1 MQSTGISF
9 WIRFR
14 CVENKD
20 SFCEKRVRG
29 GEKMENGRKTNT
41 GDTRKITGSGKTAD
55 RIAVDML
62 KSLLCAYIITG
73 ILLLIL
79 AVLLYKAGISEN
91 TVDAGVILIYVIST
105 FSGGFVMGKL
115 MGERKFLW
123 GLILGAAYFIL
134 LLLITFGMYH
144 TLQGSTSHLFTVILL
159 CAGGGMMGGM
169 VA

>member
-1 MQSTGISF
+1 
-9 WIRFR
+9 
-14 CVENKD
+14 
-20 SFCEKRVRG
+20 
-29 GEKMENGRKTNT
+29 MENGRKTNT
-41 GDTRKITGSGKTAD
+41 GDTRKTTGSGKTAD

-79 AVLLYKAGISEN
+79 AVLLYKVGISEN

-115 MGERKFLW
+115 MGEQKFLW

>member
-1 MQSTGISF
+1 
-9 WIRFR
+9 
-14 CVENKD
+14 
-20 SFCEKRVRG
+20 
-29 GEKMENGRKTNT
+29 MENGRKTNT
-41 GDTRKITGSGKTAD
+41 GDTRKTTCSGKTAD

-79 AVLLYKAGISEN
+79 AVLLYKVGISEN

-115 MGERKFLW
+115 MGEQKFLW

>member
-1 MQSTGISF
+1 
-9 WIRFR
+9 
-14 CVENKD
+14 
-20 SFCEKRVRG
+20 
-29 GEKMENGRKTNT
+29 
-41 GDTRKITGSGKTAD
+41 
-55 RIAVDML
+55 ML